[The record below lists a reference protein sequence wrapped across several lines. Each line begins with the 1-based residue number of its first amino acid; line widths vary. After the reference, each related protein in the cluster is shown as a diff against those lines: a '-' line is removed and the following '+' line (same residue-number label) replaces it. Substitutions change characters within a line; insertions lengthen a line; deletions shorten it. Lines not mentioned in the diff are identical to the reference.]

1 MIGKT
6 RQHRDLMSI
15 SRPMAGELGGAR
27 SGGSHCWRKIL
38 RNIEDFHR
46 SLVVAEL
53 KCALIAERPS
63 AFAGVTRIALPAI
76 CVMRKDFI
84 AREAV
89 HYAKLND
96 VQAMVKRAGQHR
108 QAGARLLVKG
118 PEPKIVRSEERR
130 VGKECRSR
138 WSPDQG
144 KRQ

>member
-15 SRPMAGELGGAR
+15 SRPMAGKLGGAR
-27 SGGSHCWRKIL
+27 SGGSHFWRKVL

-63 AFAGVTRIALPAI
+63 AFARVASIVFPPI
-76 CVMRKDFI
+76 SVMRKNFI
-84 AREAV
+84 SCDAV
-89 HYAKLND
+89 HYAQLND

-108 QAGARLLVKG
+108 QAGG
-118 PEPKIVRSEERR
+118 
-130 VGKECRSR
+130 
-138 WSPDQG
+138 
-144 KRQ
+144 